1 MKKLCLFLTLAVISI
16 GCEGEVVHYPDDDCV
31 DWQIQV
37 QIGQKIRLIDRN
49 NEWIDDV
56 DNDLVRIIPTS
67 SDWSPLLNQNGQPI
81 EQVPNGIEAKIIL
94 NSSNEF
100 EYMQLWLGRT
110 YESKDIDEKKC
121 YFLLRINENTYHQIV
136 AEYYTD
142 CGDFILTKFHY
153 NGTEY
158 TANDWEIINIVVD

>member
-37 QIGQKIRLIDRN
+37 SSDQKIRLLDRDGNWLENIDEDYLRLFSTDK
-49 NEWIDDV
+49 EW
-56 DNDLVRIIPTS
+56 NY
-67 SDWSPLLNQNGQPI
+67 LLHNGEPESFQAMRAFI
-81 EQVPNGIEAKIIL
+81 EIEPE
-94 NSSNEF
+94 S
-100 EYMQLWLGRT
+100 QLKYIQLFMGQS
-110 YESKDIDEKKC
+110 YKGKEIDEKKG

-158 TANDWEIINIVVD
+158 TANDWEIINVVVD